1 MTRWPA
7 STARAAAVAES
18 SPPESRAMVVVGVL
32 KDRGRK
38 GSRSQGWPA
47 P

>member
-18 SPPESRAMVVVGVL
+18 SPPESRAMVVGVL
-32 KDRGRK
+32 KDRGQTE
-38 GSRSQGWPA
+38 SRSQGWPA

>member
-18 SPPESRAMVVVGVL
+18 SPPESRAMVMGVL
-32 KDRGRK
+32 KDRTQK
-38 GSRSQGWPA
+38 GSRSQGWSA